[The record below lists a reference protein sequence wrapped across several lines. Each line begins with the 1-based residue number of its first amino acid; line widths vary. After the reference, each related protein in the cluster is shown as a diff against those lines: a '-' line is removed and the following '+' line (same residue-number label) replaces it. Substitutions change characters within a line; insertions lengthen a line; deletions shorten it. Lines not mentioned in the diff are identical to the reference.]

1 MSRLTFLAAL
11 LPLLFCAPTGAQPH
25 AYVINED
32 SGSISVVETQ
42 TDTVSMTIK
51 VGERPRGL
59 VSAGGERLYVSRDD
73 GTLIERDMYAK
84 EESGGAKLGRLPRS
98 IDLSPD
104 HRFLAAA
111 IQGNAEGGAGIVLL
125 DVATMRIAKTI
136 PLSSGKRPAN
146 AVYSPDG
153 RWIYASAEDSP
164 ALDVI
169 DVKQNAVTKS
179 IPVGPGLRGIAF
191 IPDGSRAYVA
201 AEHDSEVVVIDVARQ
216 AVLARVKTAG
226 APAGVTPHPDGKR
239 IFVSAAGAG
248 MVQVLD
254 AGTNKIVAEVEAC
267 RGPSSM
273 ALTPDGNKLYV
284 SCGSAN
290 QVAVIDAST
299 YKRLAQIPVGA
310 RPGKVVV
317 SVPPPPPDGGEPPP
331 RPGKRRAS

>member
-1 MSRLTFLAAL
+1 MSRLALLAAL
-11 LPLLFCAPTGAQPH
+11 LLLFCAPTGAQPN

-32 SGSISVVETQ
+32 SGTMSVVETQ
-42 TDTVSMTIK
+42 TDMVSMTIK
-51 VGERPRGL
+51 LGERPRGL

-84 EESGGAKLGRLPRS
+84 QESGGAKLGRMTRS

-104 HRFLAAA
+104 HRFIAAA
-111 IQGNAEGGAGIVLL
+111 IQGDAEGGAGIVLL
-125 DVATMRIAKTI
+125 EVAMMRIAKTI
-136 PLSSGKRPAN
+136 PLHSGKRPGN

-153 RWIYASAEDSP
+153 RWIYVSAEDSP
-164 ALDVI
+164 ALDII
-169 DVKQNAVTKS
+169 DVEQHAVTKS
-179 IPVGPGLRGIAF
+179 IPVGPRLRDIAF

-201 AEHDSEVVVIDVARQ
+201 AAQDSEVVVIDVARQ

-239 IFVSAAGAG
+239 VFVSAAGAG
-248 MVQVLD
+248 KVQVLD

-267 RGPSSM
+267 SGPSSM
-273 ALTPDGNKLYV
+273 ALTPDGAKLYV
-284 SCGSAN
+284 SCGPAN
-290 QVAVIDAST
+290 EVSVIDTST
-299 YKRLAQIPVGA
+299 YKRLARIPVGD

-331 RPGKRRAS
+331 RPGRSRAS